1 MILLKIFWFFSLFKK
16 KKKRHTKDLTETLE
30 ILWHCQ
36 QVLIKNDF
44 FNMFFEAM
52 HDN

>member
-1 MILLKIFWFFSLFKK
+1 MILLKIFRFFSLFK